1 MGFNLDATK
10 QAQEMIFS
18 RKTSEGNFPGLIFN
32 NNIVNLTTIHTHLGM
47 IFDSKLNFDEHL
59 KSVLNKISQTIGLF
73 KKFQGIL
80 SRKCLITIYKS
91 FVRAHLDYDAI
102 IYDQTFNEYFLQ
114 RIESIQYNAAIAITI
129 TIRLTSS
136 KALYQELESFA
147 LS

>member
-18 RKTSEGNFPGLIFN
+18 RKTSEGNCPDLIFN
-32 NNIVNLTTIHTHLGM
+32 NNKVNLTTIHTHLVM

-80 SRKCLITIYKS
+80 SRTSLITIYKS
-91 FVRAHLDYDAI
+91 FARAHLDYDAI
-102 IYDQTFNEYFLQ
+102 I
-114 RIESIQYNAAIAITI
+114 
-129 TIRLTSS
+129 
-136 KALYQELESFA
+136 
-147 LS
+147 